1 MKPILDSK
9 YYLLSKIG
17 SGATSVVYLTE
28 DITNKKKYATKIM
41 KRDIDIDEEED
52 EVEEENKKEEKND
65 ILKRESEILS
75 LIHHENIVNL
85 IDYGEGSIKKKKS
98 SSKNY
103 PYLTLEYA
111 EKGELFNYI
120 YFPKKGFN
128 EDFSKIIFKGI
139 IKGIKACHENN
150 IVHGD
155 LKLENILLDDKF
167 NPKIADF
174 GYATYIKDNI
184 KLKNIV
190 GTLEYQAPEILLK
203 KPYDGKKKDIFSL
216 GVLLFLLVTGIKPF
230 EVPFGKDKLYKY
242 ILKKQYSEYWKQ
254 IKNNDVEVDEL
265 SNEFKLLF
273 IKMIQFNPNDRISL
287 DEIIN
292 NKWFDDKIINNEDLI
307 SEFKLRENIIKDK
320 LETQKKSSSDDSQ
333 INNNNTKGKHR
344 KKNSSI
350 YKVLN
355 LTINKIFEDNT
366 QIHFLDTQFGFSN
379 LFLITKL
386 RNKPVDFFNCLAH
399 LIIERIINVDRINPN
414 KKILKFEIYYNNI
427 QNNEESEKNNNSF
440 HIEKKLSIVGV
451 KFYEMPNNT
460 YSIVFKKIAGNK
472 FEYYEKV
479 SQIKEIILDLL
490 SSQIIINYV

>member
-120 YFPKKGFN
+120 YFTKKGFN

-139 IKGIKACHENN
+139 IKGMKACHENN
-150 IVHGD
+150 IVHRD

-174 GYATYIKDNI
+174 GYAAYIKDNI

-203 KPYDGKKKDIFSL
+203 KNYDGKKKDIFSL

-254 IKNNDVEVDEL
+254 LKNNDVEVDEL

-307 SEFKLRENIIKDK
+307 S
-320 LETQKKSSSDDSQ
+320 
-333 INNNNTKGKHR
+333 
-344 KKNSSI
+344 
-350 YKVLN
+350 
-355 LTINKIFEDNT
+355 
-366 QIHFLDTQFGFSN
+366 
-379 LFLITKL
+379 
-386 RNKPVDFFNCLAH
+386 
-399 LIIERIINVDRINPN
+399 
-414 KKILKFEIYYNNI
+414 
-427 QNNEESEKNNNSF
+427 
-440 HIEKKLSIVGV
+440 
-451 KFYEMPNNT
+451 
-460 YSIVFKKIAGNK
+460 
-472 FEYYEKV
+472 
-479 SQIKEIILDLL
+479 
-490 SSQIIINYV
+490 

>member
-1 MKPILDSK
+1 
-9 YYLLSKIG
+9 
-17 SGATSVVYLTE
+17 
-28 DITNKKKYATKIM
+28 
-41 KRDIDIDEEED
+41 
-52 EVEEENKKEEKND
+52 
-65 ILKRESEILS
+65 
-75 LIHHENIVNL
+75 
-85 IDYGEGSIKKKKS
+85 
-98 SSKNY
+98 
-103 PYLTLEYA
+103 
-111 EKGELFNYI
+111 
-120 YFPKKGFN
+120 
-128 EDFSKIIFKGI
+128 
-139 IKGIKACHENN
+139 
-150 IVHGD
+150 
-155 LKLENILLDDKF
+155 
-167 NPKIADF
+167 
-174 GYATYIKDNI
+174 
-184 KLKNIV
+184 V